1 MIKIIQRR
9 KIWFAFSLILTIASI
24 AALTTWGLKLG
35 IDYTGGSMME
45 ISFNEN
51 KLSSGEIA
59 QVFTDLNLG
68 GVTVQFSG
76 EKDAF
81 LRFKEVDEPTHQS
94 ILAAL
99 NKKAAEKA
107 GVNTSEEAAQT
118 DNSETAST
126 ETAPVEVQAQ
136 TAEGENVAVN
146 AETISGTNESAET
159 PEIAPAEETEKT
171 YITEKSFDAIGPI
184 IGSELKNTTVWAT
197 IIALIGIV
205 AYIAGAFRKV
215 SYPVSSFKYGLCA
228 TIALFHDVIITAGI
242 FSVLGHYYGIEIGA
256 TFLAAILA
264 ILGYSVNDTIVV
276 FDRTREN
283 LLRGRMNDFEDTVN
297 YSVNET
303 FARSINTSFTTLL
316 MLFVLYLFGGA
327 SIQTFVL
334 ALIVG
339 ISFGTYS
346 SIFIASPLLVTWQH
360 FDAKKRS
367 KK

>member
-9 KIWFAFSLILTIASI
+9 KIWFAFSSILTIASI
-24 AALTTWGLKLG
+24 AALASWGLRLG

-45 ISFNEN
+45 VTFNES
-51 KLSSGEIA
+51 KLDSSEIS
-59 QVFTDLNLG
+59 QVFTGLDMG
-68 GVTVQFSG
+68 EVTVQFSG
-76 EKDAF
+76 DNDAF

-94 ILAAL
+94 ILTAL
-99 NKKAAEKA
+99 NDKAAEKA
-107 GVNTSEEAAQT
+107 GASTTEEAAQAEPA
-118 DNSETAST
+118 DTAAT
-126 ETAPVEVQAQ
+126 EAVPIEVQAQ
-136 TAEGENVAVN
+136 TAEGENVTVN
-146 AETISGTNESAET
+146 AETVTDTDNTDSQETSGEGEAEK
-159 PEIAPAEETEKT
+159 I
-171 YITEKSFDAIGPI
+171 YVSEKSFDAIGPV
-184 IGSELKNTTVWAT
+184 IGNELKNTTIWAT
-197 IIALIGIV
+197 IIALLGIV
-205 AYIAGAFRKV
+205 LYIAWAFRKV

-228 TIALFHDVIITAGI
+228 TIALFHDVIITAGV
-242 FSVLGHYYGIEIGA
+242 FSVLGHYFGVEIGA
-256 TFLAAILA
+256 TFLAALLA

-297 YSVNET
+297 FSVNET
-303 FARSINTSFTTLL
+303 LARSINTSFTTLL

-339 ISFGTYS
+339 IAFGVYS

-360 FDAKKRS
+360 YDAKKRG